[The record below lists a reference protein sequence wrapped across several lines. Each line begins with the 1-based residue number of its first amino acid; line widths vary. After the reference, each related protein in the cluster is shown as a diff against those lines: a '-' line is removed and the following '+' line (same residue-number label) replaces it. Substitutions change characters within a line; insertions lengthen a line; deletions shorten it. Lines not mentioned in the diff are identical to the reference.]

1 MCAHSYAI
9 AYATLAHLVSRIRP
23 LTLFA
28 THYHALTTEF
38 ADNALVQMRHMAFV
52 VDAHQYVARIRGCDA
67 WEVFADAG
75 AAGADPPPHRGQVVF
90 MYKLAPGAAAK
101 SFGMNVA
108 GMAGVPAE
116 VRDRGSH
123 HTAPCAAASV

>member
-1 MCAHSYAI
+1 MDVYTSYAI

-52 VDAHQYVARIRGCDA
+52 IDANQYGPC
-67 WEVFADAG
+67 FS
-75 AAGADPPPHRGQVVF
+75 HR
-90 MYKLAPGAAAK
+90 MPTWRPG
-101 SFGMNVA
+101 
-108 GMAGVPAE
+108 
-116 VRDRGSH
+116 R
-123 HTAPCAAASV
+123 

>member
-1 MCAHSYAI
+1 MAPADAGTGRGALPRLPASYAI

-52 VDAHQYVARIRGCDA
+52 VDAERCGREHRA
-67 WEVFADAG
+67 
-75 AAGADPPPHRGQVVF
+75 PH
-90 MYKLAPGAAAK
+90 P
-101 SFGMNVA
+101 N
-108 GMAGVPAE
+108 
-116 VRDRGSH
+116 
-123 HTAPCAAASV
+123 ASVDGPSTDGLTLPGVALRLGGAWM

>member
-1 MCAHSYAI
+1 MVWLRNSYAI

-52 VDAHQYVARIRGCDA
+52 VDAHQYGPFPFRMLAYPLGCREADVLLMTTSNLPTGARSCSCTSSLRA
-67 WEVFADAG
+67 LLPRA
-75 AAGADPPPHRGQVVF
+75 
-90 MYKLAPGAAAK
+90 LA
-101 SFGMNVA
+101 
-108 GMAGVPAE
+108 
-116 VRDRGSH
+116 
-123 HTAPCAAASV
+123 